1 MRSIHPAILSDEAL
15 LTDCDET
22 RTRRG
27 GPGGQHRNKVETAVV
42 LRHRTTGIAAEASE
56 RRSQAE
62 NRGVALRRLR
72 LQLALRHREPASV
85 GPSDLWTARRGDGRI
100 TVAVGHHDYPA
111 LVAEALDQLEAVGY
125 RTAAAAAVLGVTSS
139 QLVGL
144 FRRSGPAWTALNAA
158 RVAAGLSRLA

>member
-1 MRSIHPAILSDEAL
+1 MHPAAL
-15 LTDCDET
+15 PDDVLLAACDET

-42 LRHRTTGIAAEASE
+42 LRHRPTEVTAEASE

-72 LQLALRHREPASV
+72 LQLALHHREPAAPT
-85 GPSDLWTARRGDGRI
+85 PSPLWTARTRRGCL
-100 TVAVGHHDYPA
+100 TVAVGHRDYPA
-111 LVAEALDQLEAVGY
+111 LVAEALDQLAAVGY
-125 RTAAAAAVLGVTSS
+125 RTAAAAAALGVTTS

-144 FRRSGPAWTALNAA
+144 FRRAAPAWTAVNAA
-158 RVAAGLSRLA
+158 RAAAGLSRLA